1 MRKTC
6 GAIALTTAVV
16 GMSLALLA
24 VAASGASSTT
34 AKRTTISTRG
44 RVARTV
50 QPSTASPSPTQST
63 LTPTVLA
70 RNVAPTGL
78 TVQAQAAFDDVT
90 GDAQGG
96 GADIRRVAIVNDAS
110 GNVAIGVA
118 YANRACA
125 TSTDMVYVEL
135 DVDQNTATGAQPEG
149 TYYIVYVDGFNSER
163 GVGQWNGKSL
173 FTVLSVASFQAS
185 CDPQGFDLWAFN
197 RTSLGIGSGFNIGVT
212 TFPDPTWHKSPTL
225 LRTRCRSG
233 TTSSRLRRVLH
244 RSPPSVPRLRLRLLH
259 HLRRHLRL
267 SRRHGRTHRS
277 FPRGLHT
284 RASRSKTCA

>member
-6 GAIALTTAVV
+6 GAIALTTALV

-24 VAASGASSTT
+24 VAASAASSTT

-50 QPSTASPSPTQST
+50 QPSTTSPSPTQST

-135 DVDQNTATGAQPEG
+135 DVDQNPATGAQPEG
-149 TYYIVYVDGFNSER
+149 TDYIVYVDGFNSER
-163 GVGQWNGKSL
+163 GVGQWNGTD

-212 TFPDPTWHKSPTL
+212 TFPDPKRHKSSTL

-233 TTSSRLRRVLH
+233 TTSSRLRR
-244 RSPPSVPRLRLRLLH
+244 SPSVPT
-259 HLRRHLRL
+259 
-267 SRRHGRTHRS
+267 SVPASAS
-277 FPRGLHT
+277 FT
-284 RASRSKTCA
+284 TSAATCA